1 MPATAGTMALLGQT
15 RATRWS
21 ESDIPD
27 QGGRVA
33 VVTGGNGGLGF
44 ETVRALAEKGAHV
57 VMAARNLEKATRAC
71 ASIEEQHPDA
81 RVEIVPLDLADLS
94 SVAAAATAIAGAHEH
109 VDLLVDNAGIMGV
122 PERRTV
128 QGVELQFG
136 TNHIGHFA
144 LTAAL
149 MPLLLRGPAARVVT
163 VTSVARHVGRPV
175 RRDRGLDAGRY
186 DPWGS
191 YGRSKLANLLFA
203 VELHRRLAT
212 AHASVAS
219 LAAHPGLTN
228 SELQATSVVESGGGL
243 SQRFWH
249 LLARTSG
256 MTTREG
262 AAPQLRAATDPLA
275 ASGELYGPR
284 WLVRGDAVRLPLV
297 RAAVDRGEGRELWDV
312 SEELAGATFDVA
324 SLVAAARRDRGDA

>member
-1 MPATAGTMALLGQT
+1 MGENWT
-15 RATRWS
+15 
-21 ESDIPD
+21 EEDIPD
-27 QGGRVA
+27 LSGRVA
-33 VVTGGNGGLGF
+33 VVTGGNGGLGL
-44 ETVRALAEKGAHV
+44 ETVRALATHGAHV
-57 VMAARNLEKATRAC
+57 VMAARNLEKATSACRA
-71 ASIEEQHPDA
+71 IEDAHPGA
-81 RVEIVPLDLADLS
+81 RIEIVPLDLADLS
-94 SVAAAATAIAGAHEH
+94 SVAAAATTIAAHER
-109 VDLLVDNAGIMGV
+109 VDLLVNNAGIMGV

-128 QGVELQFG
+128 QGIELQFG
-136 TNHIGHFA
+136 TNHVGHFA
-144 LTAAL
+144 LTASL
-149 MPLLLRGPAARVVT
+149 MPLLLAAPAARVVT

-175 RRDRGLDAGRY
+175 RRDRDLDAGRY

-212 AHASVAS
+212 AHAPVAS

-262 AAPQLRAATDPLA
+262 AAPQLRAATDPQA

-297 RAAVDRGEGRELWDV
+297 RAAMDRGEGRELWDV

-324 SLVAAARRDRGDA
+324 ALVAAARRDRGEV